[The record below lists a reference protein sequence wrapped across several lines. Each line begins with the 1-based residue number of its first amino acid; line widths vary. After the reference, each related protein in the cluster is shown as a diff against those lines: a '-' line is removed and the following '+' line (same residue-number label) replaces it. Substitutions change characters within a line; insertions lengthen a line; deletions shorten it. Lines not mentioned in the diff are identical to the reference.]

1 MHDIL
6 HRMSDRPISK
16 SATAETPKQS
26 SVHQESSAKKPVP
39 APPSAGL
46 ARWLP
51 LAALVLALIAV
62 VLAALAYFLP
72 AHNSASIPQQGGD
85 AKGNL
90 CAAYATTHK
99 SVVINTHMQS
109 RNIND
114 AVADLSVATNARLAL
129 IGGGAYLRERLAA
142 NNGAPGD
149 LKDAANSFS
158 NTIEQLGINY
168 LIQAGPDVQNPVR
181 KDLDNQITQLNKLC
195 GQ

>member
-1 MHDIL
+1 DPMWPRPFRQCRNRVNDARYPHP
-6 HRMSDRPISK
+6 MSERPITK
-16 SATAETPKQS
+16 SAAAETPKPS
-26 SVHQESSAKKPVP
+26 TGRQESAPQKPVP

-46 ARWLP
+46 SRWLP

-72 AHNSASIPQQGGD
+72 AHNSAAIPQQGGD

-149 LKDAANSFS
+149 LKDAANSF
-158 NTIEQLGINY
+158 
-168 LIQAGPDVQNPVR
+168 A
-181 KDLDNQITQLNKLC
+181 
-195 GQ
+195 